1 VGRGGV
7 PLPPP
12 LLFPVV
18 QEQTGLSNL
27 QRLAIVIGAI
37 VVLVVAYVVIS
48 GGSDDGKKDTT
59 QPAAAQ
65 PSSTQSTDT
74 SATDTSTTGTA
85 TEPAAPPA
93 PPTVRVVNAKP
104 QGGVKK
110 LNFDKGD
117 QIRFRIVSDT
127 ADEIHVHGY
136 DLMKDVPK
144 DGSVTFSFKGS
155 IDGRFVVELEGH
167 GEQIAELDVAP

>member
-1 VGRGGV
+1 M
-7 PLPPP
+7 PD
-12 LLFPVV
+12 
-18 QEQTGLSNL
+18 QTGLSNR

-37 VVLVVAYVVIS
+37 VVLVVAFVVIS
-48 GGSDDGKKDTT
+48 GGSDDSNKDTT
-59 QPAAAQ
+59 QPAA
-65 PSSTQSTDT
+65 TQSARRRSRPTRARPTRARPIDR
-74 SATDTSTTGTA
+74 DG
-85 TEPAAPPA
+85 EPAAPPA
-93 PPTVRVVNAKP
+93 PPTVRVVDAKP
-104 QGGVKK
+104 QGGVQK
-110 LNFDKGD
+110 LDFDKGD

-144 DGSVTFSFKGS
+144 GGSVTFSFKGS

>member
-1 VGRGGV
+1 VSGGGPV
-7 PLPPP
+7 ARP

>member
-1 VGRGGV
+1 M
-7 PLPPP
+7 
-12 LLFPVV
+12 

-74 SATDTSTTGTA
+74 SATDTTKTA
-85 TEPAAPPA
+85 TGPAPPA

-104 QGGVKK
+104 QGGVQK

-117 QIRFRIVSDT
+117 QIRFRVVSDT

-144 DGSVTFSFKGS
+144 GGSVTFSFKGS

>member
-1 VGRGGV
+1 
-7 PLPPP
+7 
-12 LLFPVV
+12 V

-37 VVLVVAYVVIS
+37 AVLVVAFVVIS
-48 GGSDDGKKDTT
+48 GGSDDNKKDAT
-59 QPAAAQ
+59 QPAATQ
-65 PSSTQSTDT
+65 TSSTQSTDT
-74 SATDTSTTGTA
+74 SATDTGATDTGATETA

-104 QGGVKK
+104 QGGIKK

-144 DGSVTFSFKGS
+144 GGSVTFSFKGS